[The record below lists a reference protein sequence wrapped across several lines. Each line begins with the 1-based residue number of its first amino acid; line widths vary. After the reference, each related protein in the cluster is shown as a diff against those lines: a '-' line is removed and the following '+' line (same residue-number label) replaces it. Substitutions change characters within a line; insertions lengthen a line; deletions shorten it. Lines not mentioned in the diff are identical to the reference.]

1 MKKQLMIAALCVL
14 TVSFTGCGKENEIK
28 KDNDVNVG
36 GNEIVVSPLPEGSN
50 KPEESIIPSES
61 PEQSKLPEI
70 TTKPSELPEVK
81 PSKTPEVK
89 PSEKPSSEPSLTPD
103 IIISKPEISETPEVG
118 TDDEENEN
126 VLDSE
131 LEKIINSIVENAKI
145 ERYSLFNAMISA
157 NSSSTYVGLKSDEYT
172 ASIEKGMANESM
184 MMPSNY
190 SFCLLKV
197 KEGQNVSEL
206 KQKIFDNCNTRKWV
220 CMSTEYV
227 LVADSGNYIVLAMGQ
242 QGECKAIYDALKAQ
256 FGTVG
261 ESLEREVIE

>member
-14 TVSFTGCGKENEIK
+14 TVSFTGCGKENEIQ

-36 GNEIVVSPLPEGSN
+36 GNEIIVSPLPEESG
-50 KPEESIIPSES
+50 KPEETIIPSES

-70 TTKPSELPEVK
+70 VELPEVK
-81 PSKTPEVK
+81 PSKTPVA
-89 PSEKPSSEPSLTPD
+89 SVEPSIEPTLSPD
-103 IIISKPEISETPEVG
+103 IIISKPETPENTETPEP
-118 TDDEENEN
+118 DIEDFEDEN
-126 VLDSE
+126 VLDAE
-131 LEKIINSIVENAKI
+131 LDKIVNSIVENSKI
-145 ERYSLFNAMISA
+145 ERYALFNAMISSD
-157 NSSSTYVGLKSDEYT
+157 SSSTYVGLKSDEYT

>member
-14 TVSFTGCGKENEIK
+14 TISFTGCGEKNEIE

-36 GNEIVVSPLPEGSN
+36 GNEIIVSPLPEESG
-50 KPEESIIPSES
+50 KPEETIIPSES

-70 TTKPSELPEVK
+70 TTKPSQLPEVK
-81 PSKTPEVK
+81 PSKTPDASV
-89 PSEKPSSEPSLTPD
+89 EPSIEPTLSPD
-103 IIISKPEISETPEVG
+103 IIISKTETPEPDI
-118 TDDEENEN
+118 DDNEDEI
-126 VLDSE
+126 VLDAE
-131 LEKIINSIVENAKI
+131 LDKIVNSIVENAKI
-145 ERYSLFNAMISA
+145 ERYALFNAMISA
-157 NSSSTYVGLKSDEYT
+157 DSSSTYVGLKSDEYT
-172 ASIEKGMANESM
+172 TSIEKGMANESM

-197 KEGQNVSEL
+197 KEGQDVTEL

-242 QGECKAIYDALKAQ
+242 QSECKAIYDALKAQ

-261 ESLEREVIE
+261 DSLEREVIE